1 MSIAVLRLCKVNC
14 LIDAVKIR
22 FKKGDDEMKSNIFK
36 SFTVLLA
43 AILVLFSFEAIKA
56 STRAVDLK
64 TQSLA
69 VKALSQK
76 LQSDFANNAI
86 NVRFENA
93 ERYNVSKSQIGI
105 KGTGICLLNAE
116 GEQLPISFDVKI
128 NIAKFVVSNVAYDFV
143 EPKMNLLG
151 ASGAEDMLTK
161 DLLNKLSL
169 DFKTTNIVIS
179 LDEVSGQD
187 NLTPKNSITGAGE
200 VRIGD
205 FVWKKLEFNVSLDK
219 GSIKKINYKLED

>member
-1 MSIAVLRLCKVNC
+1 
-14 LIDAVKIR
+14 
-22 FKKGDDEMKSNIFK
+22 MKSNIFN
-36 SFTVLLA
+36 SFTVLFA
-43 AILVLFSFEAIKA
+43 AILIFFNFETIEASAKA
-56 STRAVDLK
+56 LDLR

-76 LQSDFANNAI
+76 LQNDLSNNSV
-86 NVRFENA
+86 NVKFENA

-105 KGTGICLLNAE
+105 KGTGICLLNAN

-128 NIAKFVVSNVAYDFV
+128 NTAKFVVSNVAYDFV

-151 ASGAEDMLTK
+151 ASGAEDVLTK
-161 DLLNKLSL
+161 ELLNKLSL

-179 LDEVSGQD
+179 LDEFEGQN
-187 NLTPKNSITGAGE
+187 NLTAQNSITGAGE